1 MRARLTV
8 VLLAVAFALPV
19 AAQEPPTQRPLPV
32 SEGVAAS
39 DAPWRRAV
47 ADHVEAHFRHPGW
60 GARHAERN
68 YLSAHAIARA
78 EGLAVDDDVL
88 FAASYL
94 HDWGGLKPFAV
105 EGTAHEQRSVELAE
119 PFLRQAGFPMEKW
132 PGVREAILAHVP
144 AGQPA
149 SPEATVLR
157 DADLIDFLG
166 AEGVAR
172 LLAATEDDRSD
183 MDQALRWIE
192 GFADSLPGRLTTAE
206 TRQLAEPRAGYMKA
220 FLAQLRSEL
229 PAGSRP

>member
-1 MRARLTV
+1 MWAR
-8 VLLAVAFALPV
+8 LAVAILAAAIASPAGAQEAAERRALPIV
-19 AAQEPPTQRPLPV
+19 
-32 SEGVAAS
+32 EGVAANN
-39 DAPWRRAV
+39 APWRRAV
-47 ADHVEAHFRHPGW
+47 ADHVEANFRHPGW

-88 FAASYL
+88 FAAAYL

-105 EGTAHEQRSVELAE
+105 EGAAHERRSVELAE
-119 PFLRQAGFPMEKW
+119 PFLREAGFPMEKW

-149 SPEATVLR
+149 SPEAIVLH

-172 LLAATEDDRSD
+172 LLAATTDDRAD
-183 MDQALRWIE
+183 MDQGLRWIE
-192 GFADSLPGRLTTAE
+192 GFADSLPGRLGTAE
-206 TRQLAEPRAGYMKA
+206 AGRLAEPRVAWMKA

>member
-1 MRARLTV
+1 MWAR
-8 VLLAVAFALPV
+8 LAVAILAAAIASPAGAQEAAERRALPIV
-19 AAQEPPTQRPLPV
+19 
-32 SEGVAAS
+32 EGVAANN
-39 DAPWRRAV
+39 APWRRVV
-47 ADHVEAHFRHPGW
+47 ADHVEANFRHPGW

-78 EGLAVDDDVL
+78 GGLAVDDDVL
-88 FAASYL
+88 FAAAYL

-105 EGTAHEQRSVELAE
+105 EGAAHEQRSVELAE
-119 PFLRQAGFPMEKW
+119 PFLREAGFPMEKW

-144 AGQPA
+144 AGQPV
-149 SPEATVLR
+149 SPEAIFLH

-172 LLAATEDDRSD
+172 LLAATTDDRAD
-183 MDQALRWIE
+183 MDQGLRWIE
-192 GFADSLPGRLTTAE
+192 GFADSLPGRLGTAE
-206 TRQLAEPRAGYMKA
+206 ARRLAEPRVAWMKA

>member
-8 VLLAVAFALPV
+8 VLLAVAFALFV

-32 SEGVAAS
+32 IEGVAAS

-47 ADHVEAHFRHPGW
+47 ADHVEAHVRHPGW

-149 SPEATVLR
+149 SPEAIVLR

-206 TRQLAEPRAGYMKA
+206 ARQLAEPRAGYMKA

>member
-32 SEGVAAS
+32 IEGVAAS
-39 DAPWRRAV
+39 DTPWRRAV

-206 TRQLAEPRAGYMKA
+206 ARQLAEPRAGYMKA

>member
-1 MRARLTV
+1 MRARLTA

-32 SEGVAAS
+32 IEGIAAS

-68 YLSAHAIARA
+68 YLSAHTLARA
-78 EGLAVDDDVL
+78 EGLVVDDDVL
-88 FAASYL
+88 FAAAYL

-105 EGTAHEQRSVELAE
+105 EGKAHEQRSVELAE

-132 PGVREAILAHVP
+132 PAVRESILAHVP

-149 SPEATVLR
+149 SPEAIVLH

-166 AEGVAR
+166 AEGVSR
-172 LLAATEDDRSD
+172 LLAATEDDRAD

-206 TRQLAEPRAGYMKA
+206 ARRLAEPRAAYMKA

>member
-32 SEGVAAS
+32 IEGVAAS

-132 PGVREAILAHVP
+132 PGVREAILGHVP

-206 TRQLAEPRAGYMKA
+206 ARQLAEPRAGYMKA

>member
-32 SEGVAAS
+32 IEGVAAS

-192 GFADSLPGRLTTAE
+192 GFADSLPGRLTTAVA
-206 TRQLAEPRAGYMKA
+206 RQLAEPRAGYMKA